1 MTIAELMVAL
11 GYEVDKESRKKAIED
26 GKALKGALQK
36 VLGMVGITVS
46 LGGIIKFGKD
56 SVQAASDV
64 EQMEQKFDTVFANLK
79 DEADGWADA
88 FAHAI
93 GRSKNT
99 IKTYLADQQN
109 LFVGFGMARDEA
121 MKMSEKL
128 TESAID
134 IASFA
139 NLNDDDAINAMTKA
153 DRKSVV

>member
-64 EQMEQKFDTVFANLK
+64 EQMEQKLSQ
-79 DEADGWADA
+79 GWP
-88 FAHAI
+88 
-93 GRSKNT
+93 ST
-99 IKTYLADQQN
+99 
-109 LFVGFGMARDEA
+109 
-121 MKMSEKL
+121 
-128 TESAID
+128 
-134 IASFA
+134 AS
-139 NLNDDDAINAMTKA
+139 T
-153 DRKSVV
+153 